1 MWAAAYTRIVIQTPQ
16 GGDLCPAVTL
26 PEKAAGASDPPYGRL
41 NILRMRRNAAL
52 DSTGSARRDVGI
64 APYKVR
70 CGFAGDWQCNWR
82 MLPGPPRAV

>member
-26 PEKAAGASDPPYGRL
+26 PKKAAGASDPPYGRL

-52 DSTGSARRDVGI
+52 EFGWFCA
-64 APYKVR
+64 AR
-70 CGFAGDWQCNWR
+70 CGH
-82 MLPGPPRAV
+82 RALQGAV

>member
-26 PEKAAGASDPPYGRL
+26 PKKAAGASDPPYGRL

-52 DSTGSARRDVGI
+52 DSAGSARRDVGI
-64 APYKVR
+64 APYRVR
-70 CGFAGDWQCNWR
+70 CEFAGERRTLEPD
-82 MLPGPPRAV
+82 LPGSSRTV